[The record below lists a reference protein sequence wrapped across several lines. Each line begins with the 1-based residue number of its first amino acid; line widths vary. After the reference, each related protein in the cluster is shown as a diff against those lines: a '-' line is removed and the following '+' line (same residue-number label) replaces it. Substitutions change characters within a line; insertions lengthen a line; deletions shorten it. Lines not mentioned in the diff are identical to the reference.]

1 MQKGKKCV
9 FILYSIYN
17 VMKAE
22 KFLKKEN
29 IEVDLIPVP
38 RKISSDCG
46 MAVELENDNKDKTKD
61 VLTINNIEIAG
72 IYLREGESF
81 KKVEDKRV

>member
-1 MQKGKKCV
+1 MQKEKKCV

-22 KFLKKEN
+22 KLLKEEN
-29 IEVDLIPVP
+29 IGVDLIPVP

-46 MAVELENDNKDKTKD
+46 MAVELENDNKDKTRD
-61 VLTINNIEIAG
+61 ILTVNNIEIAG
-72 IYLREGESF
+72 IYLREGKF
-81 KKVEDKRV
+81 FQKVEEDHV